1 MHIFIINPTAGKGQ
15 GQKVVEEF
23 LTSHPQLKKRC
34 KTFHTKYTGHA
45 TSLAEQIAAMHHE
58 RVKQLIVVGG
68 DGTFYEVLNG
78 LKDYPKIPLAFVPVG
93 SGNDLARGWK
103 TSLNP
108 KRHLNILFSRIKG
121 KPYWFGTYRTDLLA
135 KNKLKLFAST
145 IGFGFDAE
153 ITERVNASRFKRLL
167 NKLHLTFL
175 IYVIGILATLYTFQT
190 KNFEAKIDG
199 ETYQFEDVWL
209 ITLSNHPYF
218 GGGMKIAPNA
228 KNNQQHFSITV
239 VHNISKLKL
248 MLVFL
253 SIFIGKHTNFKEVET
268 FTGSRIEINSEKE
281 LSYQADGVTGRCY
294 RCLIEKENHSRVVKR
309 K

>member
-1 MHIFIINPTAGKGQ
+1 M
-15 GQKVVEEF
+15 
-23 LTSHPQLKKRC
+23 
-34 KTFHTKYTGHA
+34 
-45 TSLAEQIAAMHHE
+45 
-58 RVKQLIVVGG
+58 
-68 DGTFYEVLNG
+68 LNG

-175 IYVIGILATLYTFQT
+175 IYVIGILALYIPFKQRTLKQRLM
-190 KNFEAKIDG
+190 AKPIN
-199 ETYQFEDVWL
+199 L
-209 ITLSNHPYF
+209 KMF
-218 GGGMKIAPNA
+218 G
-228 KNNQQHFSITV
+228 
-239 VHNISKLKL
+239 
-248 MLVFL
+248 
-253 SIFIGKHTNFKEVET
+253 
-268 FTGSRIEINSEKE
+268 
-281 LSYQADGVTGRCY
+281 
-294 RCLIEKENHSRVVKR
+294 
-309 K
+309 